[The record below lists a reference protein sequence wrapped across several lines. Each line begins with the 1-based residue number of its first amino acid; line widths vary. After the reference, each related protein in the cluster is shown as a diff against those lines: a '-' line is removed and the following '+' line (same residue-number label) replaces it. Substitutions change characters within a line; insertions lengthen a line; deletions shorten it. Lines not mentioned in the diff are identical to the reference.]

1 MPSQNFPADIMEGKK
16 QTESWLALNIC
27 YLFHLYF
34 VLIRFWFILTVYIIT
49 APTFLTTGSINIALM
64 SYGENTAETW
74 LQAQSHRK
82 GKGDKFKN

>member
-1 MPSQNFPADIMEGKK
+1 MPSEKFPADIMNEGGK
-16 QTESWLALNIC
+16 QTECWLALNNC

-64 SYGENTAETW
+64 SYGENIAETW
-74 LQAQSHRK
+74 RKDSVTLQ
-82 GKGDKFKN
+82 GG

>member
-1 MPSQNFPADIMEGKK
+1 MPSEKFPADIMNEGGK
-16 QTESWLALNIC
+16 QTERWLALNIC

-64 SYGENTAETW
+64 SYGENIAETW
-74 LQAQSHRK
+74 RNDSVTLQ
-82 GKGDKFKN
+82 GG

>member
-1 MPSQNFPADIMEGKK
+1 MPSQNFPADIMNEGGK
-16 QTESWLALNIC
+16 QTECWLALNIC

-64 SYGENTAETW
+64 SYGENIAETW
-74 LQAQSHRK
+74 RKDSVTLQ
-82 GKGDKFKN
+82 GG

>member
-1 MPSQNFPADIMEGKK
+1 MPSEKFPADIMNEGGK
-16 QTESWLALNIC
+16 QTESWLALNNC

-64 SYGENTAETW
+64 SYGENIAETW
-74 LQAQSHRK
+74 RKDSVTLQ
-82 GKGDKFKN
+82 GG